1 MLRPVL
7 IMGLRSSHSHRAGP
21 AWPRHADSAT
31 SRPLEA
37 STCLNRPS
45 LQPSLKMS
53 QQPLPSRGYEF
64 AHFALYE
71 VIIFRHELLA
81 GMGSEQVLHSF
92 FTVCKTKLHPKTCS
106 YHTVK
111 KKQKKKNSI
120 DAEIGLNS
128 IYNRKTLALCGYT
141 AVCYIG
147 QLLLLCSVLHGV
159 LYYDKMHFY
168 LSCA

>member
-21 AWPRHADSAT
+21 AWPRHAGSAT

-92 FTVCKTKLHPKTCS
+92 FTMCKTKLHPKTCS

-111 KKQKKKNSI
+111 KKNRKKKFHRCRNWPDLHLQQEDTGFMWVYSSMLHWTI
-120 DAEIGLNS
+120 IVA
-128 IYNRKTLALCGYT
+128 
-141 AVCYIG
+141 
-147 QLLLLCSVLHGV
+147 LLCLAWSTVL
-159 LYYDKMHFY
+159 
-168 LSCA
+168 